1 MTDNRP
7 VAFSY
12 KVVQLILGHGI
23 DLVDIVDMRRWID
36 DVRNPLLSR
45 CFTNEELK
53 MIERDAVYY
62 ERIAGR
68 YAAKEAVLKAL
79 GTGYGNGVSFKCVEI
94 FRSPGEA
101 PKVSL
106 NGAAETKASDLGIKK
121 WIISISHTHTFATAS
136 ALALSE

>member
-1 MTDNRP
+1 M
-7 VAFSY
+7 V
-12 KVVQLILGHGI
+12 IGHGI
-23 DLVDIVDMRRWID
+23 DLVDIIDMRRWID

-45 CFTNEELK
+45 CFTIDELK
-53 MIERDAVYY
+53 LIEKDAGYY
-62 ERIAGR
+62 ERLAGR

-101 PKVSL
+101 PKVNL
-106 NGAAETKASDLGIKK
+106 AGAAATIASDLSIKR
-121 WIISISHTHTFATAS
+121 WIVSISHTHAFATAS

>member
-1 MTDNRP
+1 M
-7 VAFSY
+7 
-12 KVVQLILGHGI
+12 ILGHGI
-23 DLVDIVDMRRWID
+23 DLVDIADMRRWID
-36 DVRNPLLSR
+36 DVRKPLLSR
-45 CFTNEELK
+45 CFTSKELDI
-53 MIERDAVYY
+53 IESDAVYY

-101 PKVSL
+101 PRVIL
-106 NGAAETKASDLGIKK
+106 NGAAATIASDLGIKK
-121 WIISISHTHTFATAS
+121 WIVSISHTHTFATAS